1 MRQALLAL
9 LLPSLLLLLALLPP
23 DGAAHGDSGRE
34 REPGPG
40 PGPGPGRTRREEP
53 PLSIDLTFHLLRHM
67 LRLARTQSQR
77 AQAEQ
82 NRLVLDAVG
91 K

>member
-1 MRQALLAL
+1 MRWALLAL
-9 LLPSLLLLLALLPP
+9 LLPALLLLLLPP
-23 DGAAHGDSGRE
+23 DGAAHGDSGRQ
-34 REPGPG
+34 RE